1 MDWKKEAEKIRE
13 VMLEHKR
20 KLETDPEYRKRSEE
34 RRKQF
39 RDVLFLGYEEREKY

>member
-20 KLETDPEYRKRSEE
+20 KLESDPEYRKRCED
-34 RRKQF
+34 RQKL
-39 RDVLFLGYEEREKY
+39 LFDENCPGYWKLKK